1 MGCDY
6 YINTVLKI
14 VHKTGISCIKLSA
27 EPVYLHG
34 YYETETDDYTIHPSK
49 RRPKIDHMK
58 SECDDVLVYKKGEKT
73 SYRYTDDVDKYMI
86 LIDEFIK
93 ENLDIN
99 YRSWNKI
106 IIHNVLF
113 SQNNPETG
121 ELLKN
126 KDDIDEMYIIE
137 LRQWRP

>member
-34 YYETETDDYTIHPSK
+34 YHETETDDYTIHPSN

-58 SECDDVLVYKKGEKT
+58 SDCDDVLVYKKGEKT
-73 SYRYTDDVDKYMI
+73 SFIYRDDVDKYMI

-106 IIHNVLF
+106 IIHNGLF

>member
-14 VHKTGISCIKLSA
+14 VHKTGISCIKLST

-34 YYETETDDYTIHPSK
+34 REMHDDDFTIHPSK

-58 SECDDVLVYKKGEKT
+58 SECEDVLIYKKGEDT
-73 SYRYTDDVDKYMI
+73 SRYPYMDDNYMI
-86 LIDEFIK
+86 LIDELIK
-93 ENLDIN
+93 ENLDIK
-99 YRSWNKI
+99 YTSKNKI
-106 IIHNVLF
+106 IIHNQLF
-113 SQNNPETG
+113 SQNNPESG
-121 ELLKN
+121 LSLKN

>member
-14 VHKTGISCIKLSA
+14 VHTTGVSCIKLSA

-34 YYETETDDYTIHPSK
+34 SERHDDDFTIHPSK

-58 SECDDVLVYKKGEKT
+58 PECDDVLIYKKGSNSE
-73 SYRYTDDVDKYMI
+73 YIYMDDKYWH
-86 LIDEFIK
+86 LIDEYIK
-93 ENLDIN
+93 ENLDMN
-99 YRSWNKI
+99 YRSTNKI
-106 IIHNVLF
+106 IINNVLF

-121 ELLKN
+121 ELLKD
-126 KDDIDEMYIIE
+126 KDDMIEMYIIE

>member
-14 VHKTGISCIKLSA
+14 VHRRGISCIKLS
-27 EPVYLHG
+27 ENPVYL
-34 YYETETDDYTIHPSK
+34 YEYNDDDDYTIHPSK

-58 SECDDVLVYKKGEKT
+58 SEYEDVLIYKKEEESKYQYVEDMEK
-73 SYRYTDDVDKYMI
+73 YVI
-86 LIDEFIK
+86 LIDEYIK

-99 YRSWNKI
+99 YRSKNKI
-106 IIHNVLF
+106 IIHNTLF

-121 ELLKN
+121 EMLKDKN
-126 KDDIDEMYIIE
+126 DINEIYIIE

>member
-14 VHKTGISCIKLSA
+14 FHKTGISCIKLSA

-34 YYETETDDYTIHPSK
+34 SDKNDDDYTVHPSK
-49 RRPKIDHMK
+49 RRPKIDHMAP
-58 SECDDVLVYKKGEKT
+58 ECEDVLIYKKGEE
-73 SYRYTDDVDKYMI
+73 SRYQYMEDMDKYVI
-86 LIDEFIK
+86 IIDEYIK
-93 ENLDIN
+93 ENVDFN
-99 YRSWNKI
+99 YTSKNKI
-106 IIHNVLF
+106 IINNGLT

-121 ELLKN
+121 ELLKDKN
-126 KDDIDEMYIIE
+126 DIDEIYIIE

>member
-14 VHKTGISCIKLSA
+14 VHKTGIACICLSK
-27 EPVYLHG
+27 ESVYL
-34 YYETETDDYTIHPSK
+34 YDRNKDEDDYTIHPSK

-58 SECDDVLVYKKGEKT
+58 SECEDVLIYKKGEESKNLFM
-73 SYRYTDDVDKYMI
+73 DDKYII
-86 LIDEFIK
+86 LIDEYIK
-93 ENLDIN
+93 ENVDFN
-99 YRSWNKI
+99 YTSKNKI
-106 IIHNVLF
+106 IIHNGLT

-121 ELLKN
+121 EMLKDKN
-126 KDDIDEMYIIE
+126 DINEIYIIE

>member
-14 VHKTGISCIKLSA
+14 VHKTGIACIKLSA
-27 EPVYLHG
+27 EPVYLHC
-34 YYETETDDYTIHPSK
+34 YEKDNDDDYTIHPSK
-49 RRPKIDHMK
+49 RIPKIDHMASK
-58 SECDDVLVYKKGEKT
+58 CEDVLIYKKGSDSK
-73 SYRYTDDVDKYMI
+73 YIYMDDKYWY
-86 LIDEFIK
+86 LIDEYIK
-93 ENLDIN
+93 ENVDMN
-99 YRSWNKI
+99 YTSKNKI
-106 IIHNVLF
+106 IIHNTLF

-121 ELLKN
+121 EFLKD